1 MRNAFFEHIEKI
13 LDENEKVVLVI
24 SDQFDC
30 AENIAKKHPKRVI
43 DCGIAEC
50 NAVGVAVGLADAGF
64 IPFVYIFSSFLV
76 YRAYEFIRND
86 VCLQNKNIK
95 LFGHAS
101 GISNNN
107 FGPTHHTTED
117 IAVLN
122 PLPNLTLLSPSNV
135 EEEIACMDFA
145 VTSIG
150 PTFVRLGKM
159 FGKDFKYPDYK
170 FTIGDGVKYKDG
182 EDVTIFTTG
191 TIITEVIDAEVILK
205 DHNISLNI
213 INLPTLKPLDRNV
226 IIREALKTGT
236 VITLEEH
243 SVIGG
248 LGSIVANILFEEKVN
263 VEFKKLGL
271 KDKFCEQYGD
281 YDIIKKY
288 SEISSLDL
296 VDCVLSLRR

>member
-30 AENIAKKHPKRVI
+30 TENIIKKHPKRVV

-50 NAVGVAVGLADAGF
+50 NAIGIAAGLADAGF
-64 IPFVYIFSSFLV
+64 IPFVYIFSPFLV

-122 PLPNLTLLSPSNV
+122 PLPNLTILSASNV

-145 VTSIG
+145 LKTTG
-150 PTFVRLGKM
+150 PVYVRLGKM
-159 FGKDFKYPDYK
+159 FGRDFKYPEFNFSIGEGVTYK
-170 FTIGDGVKYKDG
+170 EGN
-182 EDVTIFTTG
+182 DVTIFTTG
-191 TIITEVIDAEVILK
+191 TIITEAIDAQEILK
-205 DHNISLNI
+205 EHNISLNI
-213 INLPTLKPLDRNV
+213 VNLPTLKPLDRKV

-263 VEFKKLGL
+263 VEFRKLGL
-271 KDKFCEQYGD
+271 KDKFCEQYGE
-281 YDIIKKY
+281 YDVIKKY
-288 SEISSLDL
+288 SGISYLD
-296 VDCVLSLRR
+296 VVECVLNLRR